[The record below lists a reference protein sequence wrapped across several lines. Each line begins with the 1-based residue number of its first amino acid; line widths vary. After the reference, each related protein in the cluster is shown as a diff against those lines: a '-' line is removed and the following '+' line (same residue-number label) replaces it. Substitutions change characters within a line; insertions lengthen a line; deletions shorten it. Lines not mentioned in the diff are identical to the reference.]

1 MAKPDETYV
10 LAEMRTIDLA
20 NGAKGEVIRTV
31 VRSYYSMQRA
41 EQDMALM
48 KQALPDIDYRVL
60 SIEHID
66 N

>member
-10 LAEMRTIDLA
+10 LAEMRTLVLA
-20 NGAKGEVIRTV
+20 NGANAEVIRTV
-31 VRSYYSMQRA
+31 LRSYYSQERA
-41 EQDMALM
+41 QQDMDLM

-60 SIEHID
+60 SLEHID